1 MKNGLRK
8 SSAVQANANL
18 CQEAP
23 GSDTVLPTQEMLDH
37 LADRIEQAFCLRQCN
52 WMRGCSTPRVWS
64 AAATI
69 LWQVHSNN
77 PEIPLDPELFVA
89 SQAITAP
96 FGDPWASLAR
106 AEAGQR
112 YRQNVR
118 RIIRRLRSEL
128 RREVCRAENELRQ
141 GRGLR
146 ALIRSHNPRISPL
159 GLYIT
164 AQRAGRADLA
174 RRLRPAAIEQHN
186 CCPLYRPASL
196 ALIPAALYPSVE
208 QCGISPVNETHESPR
223 KTASLN

>member
-1 MKNGLRK
+1 
-8 SSAVQANANL
+8 
-18 CQEAP
+18 
-23 GSDTVLPTQEMLDH
+23 VLPTQELIDC
-37 LADRIEQAFCLRQCN
+37 LADRIERAFGLRRCN
-52 WMRGCSTPRVWS
+52 WIRGCSTPRVWS

-69 LWQVHSNN
+69 LWQVHSKN

-89 SQAITAP
+89 SQPIAAP

-112 YRQNVR
+112 YRQTVR

-128 RREVCRAENELRQ
+128 SREVRRAEAELRQ
-141 GRGLR
+141 GRRLGV
-146 ALIRSHNPRISPL
+146 LIRRHDLRISPL

-174 RRLRPAAIEQHN
+174 QRLRFAAIQQHN

-196 ALIPAALYPSVE
+196 ALIPAALYPSVA
-208 QCGISPVNETHESPR
+208 QPRVPSVNEGHGSPR
-223 KTASLN
+223 KIASLN

>member
-1 MKNGLRK
+1 MRNGFRK
-8 SSAVQANANL
+8 SSTVEADANL
-18 CQEAP
+18 CQEAQR
-23 GSDTVLPTQEMLDH
+23 SDTVLPTQEMIDH
-37 LADRIEQAFCLRQCN
+37 LADRIEKAFWLRQCN
-52 WMRGCSTPRVWS
+52 WMRGCSTPRIWS
-64 AAATI
+64 AAATV
-69 LWQVHSNN
+69 LWNVHSSN

-89 SQAITAP
+89 SQPIAAP

-128 RREVCRAENELRQ
+128 SREVRRAEDELRQ
-141 GRGLR
+141 GRKLCT
-146 ALIRSHNPRISPL
+146 LIRSHDPRFSPL
-159 GLYIT
+159 GLYIA
-164 AQRAGRADLA
+164 AQRAGQANLA
-174 RRLRPAAIEQHN
+174 KRLRLAAIEQHN

-208 QCGISPVNETHESPR
+208 QHRVSHVDETHESPR